1 MFQTLFG
8 DPNDKKIQE
17 YSQII
22 NGINKLEEKVKEF
35 TDSELQNQTNLF
47 IQRLS
52 QGEKLETFLIESFAV
67 VREASR

>member
-52 QGEKLETFLIESFAV
+52 QGEKLETFLIESF
-67 VREASR
+67 